1 MISLFFPC
9 LFIWCPGGSPVS
21 PVHKLWFDFFDWTRT
36 VASFT
41 STFRPKI
48 KCKIVRESR
57 WKPGIRV
64 VGKGSWKERE
74 VGKSKMKLERL
85 KLESSSRSLKVRGE
99 VGKFELKLESSGWN
113 WKVQLKVLAE
123 VPSSILAFQLHKS
136 LSNCGETF
144 QLQRNFQTSNETFQH
159 WSVLS
164 NFACFFATSLASFQL
179 KQKLSNFRLSKLKLS
194 NFSFFSNCSF
204 QLHVS
209 RKSVPWALVGV
220 IRRTFNNWSIEFL
233 FGNFSFC
240 LVFKSD
246 ESESFRATLIKNNF
260 NIRNGSKFLKV
271 QFRKLNRQL
280 NRF

>member
-9 LFIWCPGGSPVS
+9 LFIWCPGGNPVS

-41 STFRPKI
+41 STFRPK
-48 KCKIVRESR
+48 
-57 WKPGIRV
+57 
-64 VGKGSWKERE
+64 
-74 VGKSKMKLERL
+74 MKALERPSNRIG
-85 KLESSSRSLKVRGE
+85 SSVE
-99 VGKFELKLESSGWN
+99 PW
-113 WKVQLKVLAE
+113 
-123 VPSSILAFQLHKS
+123 
-136 LSNCGETF
+136 CG
-144 QLQRNFQTSNETFQH
+144 
-159 WSVLS
+159 SV
-164 NFACFFATSLASFQL
+164 
-179 KQKLSNFRLSKLKLS
+179 
-194 NFSFFSNCSF
+194 
-204 QLHVS
+204 
-209 RKSVPWALVGV
+209 
-220 IRRTFNNWSIEFL
+220 RTFNNWSIEFL